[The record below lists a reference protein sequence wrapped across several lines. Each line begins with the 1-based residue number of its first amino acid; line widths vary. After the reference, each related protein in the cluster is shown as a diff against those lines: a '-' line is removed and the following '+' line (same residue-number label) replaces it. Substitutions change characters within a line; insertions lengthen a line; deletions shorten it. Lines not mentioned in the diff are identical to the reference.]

1 MKRLNIAN
9 VYQKQKYAKYELC
22 KKVSTKNLLCKPQ
35 TVQGKFGTIQFGTI
49 QFGNRTIWYWTIW
62 NQVNLALWQYS
73 TRQFGART
81 IWHQDNLAPGQFVTR
96 QVGTM
101 TI

>member
-35 TVQGKFGTIQFGTI
+35 TVQGKFGTIQFG
-49 QFGNRTIWYWTIW
+49 NRTIWYWTIW
-62 NQVNLALWQYS
+62 HQVNLSLWQYS

-81 IWHQDNLAPGQFVTR
+81 IWHQDNLAPGQYVTR
-96 QVGTM
+96 QFGTM